1 MRKFELALSS
11 LLVPVI
17 ACFPPADVDLV
28 LLNGNVITVDADDTI
43 VEAVAIAGDRIVAVG
58 STAEIEALA
67 GPNTDRIDLR
77 GATVTPGLLDAHA
90 HFAGGGVDMLYTLDL
105 G

>member
-1 MRKFELALSS
+1 M
-11 LLVPVI
+11 
-17 ACFPPADVDLV
+17 
-28 LLNGNVITVDADDTI
+28 
-43 VEAVAIAGDRIVAVG
+43 G

-90 HFAGGGVDMLYTLDL
+90 HFAGGGVDLLYTLDL
-105 G
+105 SYPIVRSMTDVVSQVMSQVERVHPQRLPLRR